1 MTSAVAF
8 DLDGCL
14 IESRAAI
21 LPSIRVALRE
31 HGLPA
36 LPDEEI
42 SFLIGPPL
50 ETGFVELLTRLGEDT
65 SLAGDL
71 VLAYRADYR
80 EHMLKRTTLIDGMEA
95 AVRTVAAARPV
106 CVVTSKPAGFAAP
119 ILEHLAL
126 LDAFAFVEGPSF
138 DVAGHE
144 TKTVTLGR
152 AMARL
157 PVGVMVGD
165 RHHDID
171 AGRRHGL
178 TTVGV
183 LWGMGDA
190 TELAEADHVVD
201 SPVQLVELLTR
212 PEPAS
217 GPQT

>member
-1 MTSAVAF
+1 MTAVAF

-14 IESRAAI
+14 IESRGAI
-21 LPSIRVALRE
+21 LPSVRVALVQ

-36 LPDEEI
+36 LPDDDI
-42 SFLIGPPL
+42 AFLIGPPL
-50 ETGFVELLTRLGEDT
+50 ETGFTELLLRLGEDV

-80 EHMLKRTTLIDGMEA
+80 EHMLERTTVMPGLDV
-95 AVRTVAAARPV
+95 AVRTVAEARGA

-119 ILEHLAL
+119 ILEHLGL

-144 TKTVTLGR
+144 SKSVTLGR
-152 AMARL
+152 ARARL
-157 PVGVMVGD
+157 DVSVMVGD
-165 RHHDID
+165 RHHDVD
-171 AGRRHGL
+171 AGRAHGL

-190 TELAEADHVVD
+190 AELRDADHLVATAD
-201 SPVQLVELLTR
+201 ELVELLT
-212 PEPAS
+212 
-217 GPQT
+217 

>member
-1 MTSAVAF
+1 MSTAVAF

-21 LPSIRVALRE
+21 LPSIRVALVQ

-50 ETGFVELLTRLGEDT
+50 ETGFVELLTRLDADT
-65 SLAGDL
+65 SIAGDL
-71 VLAYRADYR
+71 VLAYRSDYR
-80 EHMLKRTTLIDGMEA
+80 RHMLHRTTLIAGMEVVVRAVA
-95 AVRTVAAARPV
+95 AVRPV

-138 DVAGHE
+138 DGAGHE

-152 AMARL
+152 AMART
-157 PVGVMVGD
+157 PVGAMVGD

-171 AGRRHGL
+171 AGRAHGL
-178 TTVGV
+178 CTVGV

-190 TELAEADHVVD
+190 AELADADHVVATPD
-201 SPVQLVELLTR
+201 ELLSVLT
-212 PEPAS
+212 
-217 GPQT
+217 

>member
-1 MTSAVAF
+1 MKAVAF

-14 IESRAAI
+14 IESRGAI
-21 LPSIRVALRE
+21 LPSVRVALVE

-42 SFLIGPPL
+42 AFLIGPPL
-50 ETGFVELLTRLGEDT
+50 ETGFVELLTRLGADVD
-65 SLAGDL
+65 LAGDL

-80 EHMLKRTTLIDGMEA
+80 EHMLERTTVMPGLGGV
-95 AVRTVAAARPV
+95 VRAIAETRGA
-106 CVVTSKPAGFAAP
+106 CVVTSKPAGFATP
-119 ILEHLAL
+119 ILEHLGL

-152 AMARL
+152 ALDRL
-157 PVGVMVGD
+157 EIGVMVGD
-165 RHHDID
+165 RHHDVD
-171 AGRRHGL
+171 AGRAHGL

-190 TELAEADHVVD
+190 VELADADHVLRE
-201 SPVQLVELLTR
+201 PHELVGLLT
-212 PEPAS
+212 
-217 GPQT
+217 